1 MSSSV
6 SSVLVPFKF
15 LLIMFQLIL
24 IIMIII
30 TKVPLPS
37 CSLPPDLLLGLI
49 HSCGTRLRLVLLL
62 SRL

>member
-1 MSSSV
+1 MTSSV

-30 TKVPLPS
+30 TKVLPPPFLS
-37 CSLPPDLLLGLI
+37 LCSLIP
-49 HSCGTRLRLVLLL
+49 
-62 SRL
+62 